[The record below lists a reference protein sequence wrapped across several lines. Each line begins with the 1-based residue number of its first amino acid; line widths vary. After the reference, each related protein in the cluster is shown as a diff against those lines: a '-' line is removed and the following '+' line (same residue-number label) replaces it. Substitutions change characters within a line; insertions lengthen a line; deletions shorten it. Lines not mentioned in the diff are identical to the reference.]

1 MVSLG
6 LYTSAPGL
14 MVWVAMRVEWTKM
27 KARSERWAEEKDLVV
42 EEMRRVVEYLDWKAQ
57 WWRSQGTRR
66 TGLSPMVMRG
76 LGAYTTRQA
85 LVYEQMAKS
94 FAGDWYP
101 SLKKFGIHAD
111 WCAACL

>member
-42 EEMRRVVEYLDWKAQ
+42 EEM
-57 WWRSQGTRR
+57 
-66 TGLSPMVMRG
+66 
-76 LGAYTTRQA
+76 
-85 LVYEQMAKS
+85 
-94 FAGDWYP
+94 
-101 SLKKFGIHAD
+101 H
-111 WCAACL
+111 